1 MATKQKTH
9 KTGVKKMNNSEYQVV
24 HNDQKEVNIPRAIAR
39 IWGLISGISFI
50 SNGGYLLTESD
61 RESKKCVISGVLMII
76 WGLVIIIMECMC
88 CLCAGKTR
96 CCEKIDNSFPF
107 WLKGLIYIISTFP
120 VMILCFGTK
129 TLVSSIMVI
138 FLGIIYLFLACLVR
152 SNRYERLNS
161 LAQQRF
167 REQQIAAKLS
177 YETYSATNNILNTIK
192 PKT

>member
-61 RESKKCVISGVLMII
+61 RESKKCVISGVLM
-76 WGLVIIIMECMC
+76 
-88 CLCAGKTR
+88 
-96 CCEKIDNSFPF
+96 
-107 WLKGLIYIISTFP
+107 ISTFP